1 MGTYTPICT
10 ALAVSG
16 SFSSFN
22 RLGSFREKLKNKY
35 KNIFKN
41 KIKKKPRKINSLTPF
56 QLTKLKLNL
65 YIGLEP

>member
-22 RLGSFREKLKNKY
+22 RLGSFREKLKKKY

-41 KIKKKPRKINSLTPF
+41 KIKKS
-56 QLTKLKLNL
+56 QEKL
-65 YIGLEP
+65 IP